1 MYSHNQKKK
10 LSKRAS
16 SGAQGK
22 RPARERA
29 RATSSAGGAGR
40 STTGAGRS
48 STGAG
53 RSTTRAG
60 RSTTGAGRS
69 TTGGRRPPV
78 RRGKL
83 RISRLVTILVA
94 AGIAGYAL
102 HFMFER
108 GFALLGTNLRSDV
121 EQLLDSTVSRPD
133 SPQAYALLSRKLGNY
148 LAQQSGEYAV
158 AGLDLT
164 GGMAFGVNPNA
175 HFTAAGTSALPIS
188 LYLYSLVADKLLSPT
203 QTIPLTAAD
212 KVAGPGY
219 IAGMP
224 DGTRFT
230 LAQLARA
237 ALVNND
243 LTARR
248 MLRRFLGTKAI
259 NDYLAHFA
267 GGQLAKP
274 DITTPLALAHDLREL
289 DRLWLAHPQAIS
301 PLMIDLAHVPGNRLR
316 SGLQGAPLWQVVGD
330 WPREFADAGLTI
342 VHGRMLAIV
351 VCSDDVS
358 SAQAARVEGHVA
370 AMVRAFADTGR

>member
-22 RPARERA
+22 RPAGGRA
-29 RATSSAGGAGR
+29 SAASSVGDAGR
-40 STTGAGRS
+40 SGTGGGRP

-53 RSTTRAG
+53 RSG
-60 RSTTGAGRS
+60 TGAGRRS
-69 TTGGRRPPV
+69 TGGRRPPG
-78 RRGKL
+78 RGKL

-108 GFALLGTNLRSDV
+108 GFALLGTNLRADV

-133 SPQAYALLSRKLGNY
+133 SPQAYALLSRKLSGY
-148 LAQQSGEYAV
+148 LARQSGEYAV

-164 GGMAFGVNPNA
+164 DGLAFGVNPHA
-175 HFTAAGTSALPIS
+175 RFTAAGTSALPIS
-188 LYLYSLVADKLLSPT
+188 LYLYSLVADKLLSPA

-289 DRLWLAHPQAIS
+289 DRLWLAHPRAIS

-358 SAQAARVEGHVA
+358 STQAARVEGHVA